1 MCVCVYGLFYL
12 DHTHISAHTHSNN
25 ISICLPCHSLYVCVY
40 FFSSCANR
48 YSWPLTTANGY
59 YVSCGVLLCRWP
71 KRCDGVL
78 IEDPVLL
85 PVYYRCL
92 QWIRVVWNFIVLY
105 IMRIKPNQANPNHEL
120 LNWNIRIPKR
130 SSVELSLTKMFN
142 MSRNSNNCAFLH
154 QIGSLH
160 MFENSL
166 FGIFRRMHGSRSIS
180 DYFNNVGII
189 GYIIALHS
197 HISLMFF
204 SCLFQMDDLFFNSF
218 RLNIK
223 N

>member
-1 MCVCVYGLFYL
+1 MPFTVCVCV
-12 DHTHISAHTHSNN
+12 
-25 ISICLPCHSLYVCVY
+25 

-130 SSVELSLTKMFN
+130 SGVELSLTKMFN

-197 HISLMFF
+197 HISFMFF
-204 SCLFQMDDLFFNSF
+204 FVLVPDGWPIF
-218 RLNIK
+218 
-223 N
+223 